1 MPIIYTYPKA
11 TPKATDLLIGT
22 VVEDNSA
29 ATVTKGNP
37 TVSFPISKVQSLFN
51 MNTTDT
57 TVALTT
63 TQIKE
68 AYSNPIT
75 LLAAPGA
82 DSVLNIQQISIY
94 VEGGTV
100 AFDSGYDF
108 ELTGPW
114 ATANDITIDKSII
127 NVTAN
132 TKTSWVG
139 IPASNYVMQTNSA
152 LVLSVP
158 TENISNGNGLV
169 YVNIIYK
176 TQELSSSF

>member
-1 MPIIYTYPKA
+1 MGRRDSDPVITPMYVCLYTFQL
-11 TPKATDLLIGT
+11 D
-22 VVEDNSA
+22 
-29 ATVTKGNP
+29 
-37 TVSFPISKVQSLFN
+37 SLP
-51 MNTTDT
+51 
-57 TVALTT
+57 LT
-63 TQIKE
+63 
-68 AYSNPIT
+68 
-75 LLAAPGA
+75 
-82 DSVLNIQQISIY
+82 
-94 VEGGTV
+94 
-100 AFDSGYDF
+100 FDSGYDF

-152 LVLSVP
+152 LVLSVG